1 MKQRFWLVLGL
12 VTVGLLAG
20 CASSGPERD
29 INDPTNSLVF
39 GYVDMDEAPTGVNS
53 ASVMQVAPPTETPYW
68 GFGVTKGLFFNSY
81 LPVGSY
87 QLSSFSGSGFFAG
100 QHQYNF
106 PRQGNQTSLR
116 IVKPGIYF
124 LGSFKYRQVKSGI
137 FEQGKFSIEKVNKP
151 TEAELLKRILDESD
165 EIRKSAW
172 DNKIRARLAQL
183 KQ

>member
-1 MKQRFWLVLGL
+1 MKRWLGL
-12 VTVGLLAG
+12 VIGFVMVGLLAG
-20 CASSGPERD
+20 CAGSGPERD

-39 GYVDMDEAPTGVNS
+39 GYIDMDDAPTGVNS

-68 GFGVTKGLFFNSY
+68 GFAVAKGLFFNSY
-81 LPVGSY
+81 LPPGSY

-100 QHQYNF
+100 QHEYSF
-106 PRQGNQTSLR
+106 PRQGNRTSLR

-124 LGSFKYRQVKSGI
+124 LGSYKYRKVKSGI
-137 FEQGKFSIEKVNKP
+137 FEQGKFSIEKTDKP

-165 EIRKSAW
+165 GIRKSAW